1 MKYIK
6 NFYGLNLIR
15 EKYEITVYENKQ
27 LIHNPSEELLEKHG
41 WRIYAKD
48 DQELLKLHKNEII
61 KQINKYDKSSQINS
75 FTIDGVQMW
84 FDKST
89 RVSLMLR
96 FQAERDSGSIET
108 TLWYEAL
115 SFTLNLEEAIQMLY
129 ALELYAS
136 QCYDNTQRHLNN
148 ISKLETIEDVK
159 NYDYTIGYP
168 EKLRF

>member
-41 WRIYAKD
+41 WLIYAKD

-75 FTIDGVQMW
+75 FTIDGMQIW

-96 FQAERDSGSIET
+96 LQAEKQLEKNNTCIWYKEHSFEMPVDKAIE
-108 TLWYEAL
+108 LLYQ
-115 SFTLNLEEAIQMLY
+115 LEV
-129 ALELYAS
+129 YAS
-136 QCYDNTQRHLNN
+136 ECYDATQKHIVNVQSLDNV
-148 ISKLETIEDVK
+148 EDVK
-159 NYDYTIGYP
+159 NYNYKTDYP
-168 EKLRF
+168 KMLNF